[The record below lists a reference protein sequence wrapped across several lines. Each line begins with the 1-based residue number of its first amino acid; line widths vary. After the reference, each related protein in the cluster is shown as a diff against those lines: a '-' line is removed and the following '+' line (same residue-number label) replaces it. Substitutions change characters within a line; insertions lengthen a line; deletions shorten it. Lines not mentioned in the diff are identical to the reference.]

1 MKVSGKGMTGHTKNI
16 QNIYGLK
23 GQIKQSPTGN
33 GTLCTSRATSMFSTD
48 ETRVVG
54 VSDGF
59 PTQVI
64 KDVRE
69 SDANI
74 YYCNKY
80 RNNQEHRRVKLIVSV

>member
-1 MKVSGKGMTGHTKNI
+1 
-16 QNIYGLK
+16 
-23 GQIKQSPTGN
+23 
-33 GTLCTSRATSMFSTD
+33 MFSTD

-64 KDVRE
+64 KDVT
-69 SDANI
+69 NI

-80 RNNQEHRRVKLIVSV
+80 RNNQEHCWDRRVKLIVSV

>member
-1 MKVSGKGMTGHTKNI
+1 
-16 QNIYGLK
+16 
-23 GQIKQSPTGN
+23 
-33 GTLCTSRATSMFSTD
+33 MFSTD